1 MRRARPIPPPL
12 EGLENDTVL
21 HEWQHKL
28 KATKVKEQ
36 ELLDQVKKL

>member
-1 MRRARPIPPPL
+1 M
-12 EGLENDTVL
+12 LENAKKVAQDD
-21 HEWQHKL
+21 L